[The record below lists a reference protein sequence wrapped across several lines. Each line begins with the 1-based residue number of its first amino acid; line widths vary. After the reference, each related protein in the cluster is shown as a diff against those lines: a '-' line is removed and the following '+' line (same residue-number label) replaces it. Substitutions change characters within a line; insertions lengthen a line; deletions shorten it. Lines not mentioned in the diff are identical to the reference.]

1 MRRQI
6 ACVAALV
13 AFGSALAGGGVAVA
27 DSSGPSGLPGQS
39 GQAGASGESAAKGPF
54 KCEEWGRYG
63 VTDRRTAVHVGMSAS
78 SKVVGHIA
86 KGERVRA
93 YYRCTNSSGSIWYEI
108 TGDIEDS
115 PRFIWSGNV

>member
-13 AFGSALAGGGVAVA
+13 AFGTAVAGGGVAVA
-27 DSSGPSGLPGQS
+27 DSSGSY
-39 GQAGASGESAAKGPF
+39 GEVAAKGPF

-63 VTDRRTAVHVGMSAS
+63 VTDRRTAVHVGMSAG

-93 YYRCTNSSGSIWYEI
+93 YYRCTSSSGSIWYEI